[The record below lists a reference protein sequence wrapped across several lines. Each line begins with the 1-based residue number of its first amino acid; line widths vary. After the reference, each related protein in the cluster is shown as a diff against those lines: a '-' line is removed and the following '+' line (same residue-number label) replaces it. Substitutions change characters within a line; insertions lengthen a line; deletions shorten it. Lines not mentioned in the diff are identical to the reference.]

1 MTDRARVAS
10 GPPVYPAGMRTVI
23 TVYAEGEGAD
33 AAHDL
38 RRWLSVE
45 PALRGRIRAGAEE
58 TVAEPGTMGIG
69 ADALL
74 ALLAPGGVAAVFAGA
89 VVAWAQTRRGSQT
102 ITITRPDGTEITIAS
117 EQVRGLDARQSADLA
132 RTLAAELSRTTPEAP
147 PAVAPGP
154 TGADDSASVDNP
166 EAPVARDRAPDAESR
181 PREAVRPTGTDDG
194 TSARP

>member
-1 MTDRARVAS
+1 
-10 GPPVYPAGMRTVI
+10 MRTVI

-45 PALRGRIRAGAEE
+45 PTLRGRIRTGAEE
-58 TVAEPGTMGIG
+58 AVTEPGAMGLG

-154 TGADDSASVDNP
+154 TGVDESANIDGTSRLDDSASVDNP

>member
-1 MTDRARVAS
+1 
-10 GPPVYPAGMRTVI
+10 MRTVI
-23 TVYAEGEGAD
+23 TVHAEGEGAD

-38 RRWLSVE
+38 RRWLSAE

-58 TVAEPGTMGIG
+58 AVTEPGAMGIG

-117 EQVRGLDARQSADLA
+117 EQVRGLDARQSAELA
-132 RTLAAELSRTTPEAP
+132 RTLATELSRTTPEAP

-154 TGADDSASVDNP
+154 TSIDDSAGVDGTSRLDATTSVDAP
-166 EAPVARDRAPDAESR
+166 EAPAARDRAPDAESR
-181 PREAVRPTGTDDG
+181 AREAARPTGTGDG
-194 TSARP
+194 TTARR